1 MKSKQE
7 IKVTWLMRRTERANT
22 GVTSYMLFVVIGLC
36 MAAIVFSCRGKSETN
51 VPGGESNTK
60 GSVETRGNPDYSGM
74 YRIADKKSCGLTIDI
89 RKHDQYYSYSIRGA
103 GVKSSGRL
111 AVEKDGEQVYLTF
124 TGTLRSGD
132 RSPVTGTYSGNAITI
147 QNYGNSM
154 NEYVCFTQC
163 DGKYLRLRR

>member
-7 IKVTWLMRRTERANT
+7 INVTWLIRRTERANA
-22 GVTSYMLFVVIGLC
+22 GVTS
-36 MAAIVFSCRGKSETN
+36 
-51 VPGGESNTK
+51 
-60 GSVETRGNPDYSGM
+60 SV
-74 YRIADKKSCGLTIDI
+74 
-89 RKHDQYYSYSIRGA
+89 
-103 GVKSSGRL
+103 RL
-111 AVEKDGEQVYLTF
+111 AVDKDGEQVYLTF

-132 RSPVTGTYSGNAITI
+132 RSPVTGIYSGNAITI